1 MNWKFALAGLTVL
14 AAGAYLAWAPDTREI
29 GRLAGLGIA
38 APGALP
44 LAASAG
50 AGSVAPAAAITPPA
64 LTAGTSGAP
73 EAQQAQAAAL
83 SPQAATALKA
93 LNQLRSLPPGD
104 TAIELGRQLEAGI
117 TPENAA
123 GYVQALLQ
131 TQSPA
136 VERAATA
143 ALSRTANSE
152 LMRELASAYGT
163 VPAEQR
169 GRILQVLEA
178 ASSPEALQGLV
189 GIATTDNSEKR
200 SPVVVSALAGIANI
214 GDMDSVEYLL
224 SQVTPAN
231 GDYALMA
238 LKRVKSA
245 QGIEM
250 IRAAGTGSK
259 DADNIPADYLPVLL
273 RIANAAGK

>member
-1 MNWKFALAGLTVL
+1 MNWKFALTGLTVL
-14 AAGAYLAWAPDTREI
+14 AVGAYLAFAPKTDEHSQP
-29 GRLAGLGIA
+29 AALGTVVPA
-38 APGALP
+38 A
-44 LAASAG
+44 LAAQAG
-50 AGSVAPAAAITPPA
+50 AVVAGSAASGAALTPP
-64 LTAGTSGAP
+64 
-73 EAQQAQAAAL
+73 AQAAASAAPEVRAAVM
-83 SPQAATALKA
+83 SPQAVTALLA
-93 LNQLRSLPPGD
+93 FEQLRSLPPSD
-104 TAIELGRQLEAGI
+104 AAIELGRQLEAGI

-136 VERAATA
+136 VERAALS
-143 ALSRTANSE
+143 ALARTANSE
-152 LMRELASAYGT
+152 VMRDLASAYGT
-163 VPAEQR
+163 VPAAQR

-178 ASSPEALQGLV
+178 ASSPDALQGLV
-189 GIATTDNSEKR
+189 GIATADTSEKR

-214 GDMDSVEYLL
+214 GNMESVEYLL
-224 SQVTPAN
+224 SQVTPSN

-250 IRAAGTGSK
+250 IRAAGAGSK

>member
-1 MNWKFALAGLTVL
+1 MNWKFALTGLTVL
-14 AAGAYLAWAPDTREI
+14 AVGAYMAFAPKIDERAQPAALGTVVPVALAGEAKAAGSGAAPPAPITPPVLAAGAP
-29 GRLAGLGIA
+29 
-38 APGALP
+38 
-44 LAASAG
+44 
-50 AGSVAPAAAITPPA
+50 VAPAVQAATLSPPA
-64 LTAGTSGAP
+64 LS
-73 EAQQAQAAAL
+73 
-83 SPQAATALKA
+83 ALKA
-93 LNQLRSLPPGD
+93 LDQLRSLPPSD
-104 TAIELGRQLEAGI
+104 AAIELGRQLEAGI

-136 VERAATA
+136 VERAALS
-143 ALSRTANSE
+143 ALARTANSE
-152 LMRELASAYGT
+152 VMRDLASAYGT
-163 VPAEQR
+163 VPAAHR

-178 ASSPEALQGLV
+178 ASSPDALQGLV
-189 GIATTDNSEKR
+189 GIATADTSEKR

-214 GDMDSVEYLL
+214 GNMESVEYLL
-224 SQVTPAN
+224 SQVTPSN

-250 IRAAGTGSK
+250 IRAAGAGSK